1 MSILLD
7 AKVTNKLRRECYNN
21 VGARPYTDL
30 IDMSVK
36 AQAKKFAEFLLE
48 SNNLLTKEG
57 RAVILEIIQQLGGTC
72 L

>member
-7 AKVTNKLRRECYNN
+7 DKKIRDVLTYDCTMESYLALDYIKAGT
-21 VGARPYTDL
+21 
-30 IDMSVK
+30 K
-36 AQAKKFAEFLLE
+36 AQAKKFAEFLLA